1 MQVIARVIVDYK
13 NKLQKNHAL
22 INRVTGATSESEQK
36 ELLRISGNSDMQATL
51 LPIRSVGVQGDK
63 RSYSYVVGLSSSSQE
78 PNWSDLLFLAKIIP
92 RILHNVNRV
101 CYIFGEPVQYL
112 LTDITHTTLNT
123 VVLAQ
128 LRQADAIANEVCI
141 IIIMIRILYIM
152 MKIISFVIPD
162 YHASWTVS

>member
-1 MQVIARVIVDYK
+1 M
-13 NKLQKNHAL
+13 H
-22 INRVTGATSESEQK
+22 
-36 ELLRISGNSDMQATL
+36 ATL

-162 YHASWTVS
+162 YHASGTVS